1 MYFYT
6 VSHPITIMFSDE
18 RNYTLSLLGTSC
30 KHCIHFIHFT
40 YFTCVLS
47 PMTVHVIIDV
57 YDILVLSRLC
67 CTDYC
72 RLSFLLA
79 AHFHCYTSS
88 LLSILYVA
96 YLVHKQITLL
106 HTALSGSSHNCKLS
120 YYFILNYS
128 WLYICFNLLFLL
140 LICFVHLFWSGL
152 PHSYE

>member
-1 MYFYT
+1 MKILTEGPFRCAETHISYVVLYCVYFYT

-30 KHCIHFIHFT
+30 KHCIYFIHFT

-72 RLSFLLA
+72 RLSFLVA

-88 LLSILYVA
+88 HLYTVCC
-96 YLVHKQITLL
+96 
-106 HTALSGSSHNCKLS
+106 LSGTQANNIATHC
-120 YYFILNYS
+120 
-128 WLYICFNLLFLL
+128 
-140 LICFVHLFWSGL
+140 LIRIKPQL
-152 PHSYE
+152 